1 MRADELAA
9 GLGVVKS
16 TMANKA
22 ARIRKIL
29 DLSWFE
35 PELMRRSMLEQH
47 PLTWLVEVN
56 GIPVDARWL
65 PQELQDEARR
75 LGLIPDLGHPQAA

>member
-1 MRADELAA
+1 
-9 GLGVVKS
+9 
-16 TMANKA
+16 MANKA
-22 ARIRKIL
+22 ARIRKL
-29 DLSWFE
+29 LELSWFE
-35 PELMRRSMLEQH
+35 PDLMRNSLLERH

-75 LGLIPDLGHPQAA
+75 LGLIPDLDPHAAASPSRCDP